1 MRWVFHYLR
10 TSEGVILLTTLF
22 LSAAVGL
29 MNPVFLTAANL
40 LDLVRNSITTGLFA
54 LGVLIALLSGGIDVS
69 FTAIAAVAMYGTV
82 KLFVQVKPQ
91 APLILILLVGA
102 AIGSLLGMVNG
113 ILIAFFR
120 LPTLIVTLGT
130 LGFFRGFLL
139 TFLGTR
145 HIVDLPGSM
154 IDLSRTYLYRGRLA
168 DGSLFSLPAT
178 TLVLVGVTI
187 LVAVMLR
194 YTALGRFIYALG
206 GSHVASSRLGIPVAR
221 TKLFIYVLIGL
232 VAGITGIVH
241 TRDVIRDQ
249 DRFNMNPVRINR
261 LRSGIEIQHI
271 AGIIAVK
278 VQDALAR
285 VDSAG
290 RGRNLVHAWTAK
302 YIPDRN
308 ATCQSPTHVTEKDR
322 QVPAPPS
329 CDNSDSI
336 SDRRI
341 CSHERAIIRTTNR
354 LEPVGMR
361 KQEPL

>member
-1 MRWVFHYLR
+1 MRWLFHYLR
-10 TSEGVILLTTLF
+10 TSEGVIFLTTVF
-22 LSAAVGL
+22 LSAVVGL
-29 MNPVFLTAANL
+29 VNPVFLSAPNL

-82 KLFVQVKPQ
+82 KLFVQVNPQ
-91 APLILILLVGA
+91 APLILIFLVGA
-102 AIGSLLGMVNG
+102 AIGALLGTING

-130 LGFFRGFLL
+130 LGLFRGFLL

-187 LVAVMLR
+187 LVAMMLR

-232 VAGITGIVH
+232 IAGITGIVH
-241 TRDVIRDQ
+241 SSQARVANPFDLVGSELNVIAA
-249 DRFNMNPVRINR
+249 VVLGGTRIN
-261 LRSGIEIQHI
+261 G
-271 AGIIAVK
+271 
-278 VQDALAR
+278 
-285 VDSAG
+285 G
-290 RGRNLVHAWTAK
+290 RGGVFGTMIGVTLVTIINNSLVLLNVSSLW
-302 YIPDRN
+302 DRCVIGILIILG
-308 ATCQSPTHVTEKDR
+308 AGVPILLRRLQPAQRRSP
-322 QVPAPPS
+322 S
-329 CDNSDSI
+329 S
-336 SDRRI
+336 
-341 CSHERAIIRTTNR
+341 
-354 LEPVGMR
+354 
-361 KQEPL
+361 